1 MTLTNFELG
10 SKNWCKIRPSLTND
24 FVAQSNYVDHFF
36 EVFCLCLSQAFMETL
51 NPIHMS
57 CLGLLKTF
65 METIKPSLHV
75 SFVYVTNFHE
85 NHWDVTIEWKKTR
98 KLDNKKFDFTI
109 GPKFEWNQSYG
120 FTYSRN
126 SIEAHD

>member
-1 MTLTNFELG
+1 
-10 SKNWCKIRPSLTND
+10 
-24 FVAQSNYVDHFF
+24 
-36 EVFCLCLSQAFMETL
+36 METL

-65 METIKPSLHV
+65 TETIKPNLHV

-85 NHWDVTIEWKKTR
+85 NHWDVIIEWKKAR

-109 GPKFEWNQSYG
+109 GPKFEWN
-120 FTYSRN
+120 
-126 SIEAHD
+126 